1 MAFFGLFKLKH
12 LAVTGCTRSLLSNPT
27 FRVGREKRGGPPKN
41 FFDFFFNIW
50 ILVSIHST
58 KLVIPPG
65 TICTKH
71 EIILA
76 RVSTLQSIAIKGGTS
91 NSNETN
97 RHD

>member
-50 ILVSIHST
+50 ILEAKKMT
-58 KLVIPPG
+58 
-65 TICTKH
+65 
-71 EIILA
+71 A
-76 RVSTLQSIAIKGGTS
+76 RAVRSAVFF
-91 NSNETN
+91 
-97 RHD
+97 